1 MIKGIGIDLL
11 EVERIQKAIQKEGF
25 LDRYFTKKE
34 QEMFQQHHM
43 NPQKIAGNFS
53 TKEAVVKMFGT
64 GFREI
69 RLIDIEVLRDG
80 LGKPIVKLENAGEAL
95 RLQLGIDNIWVS
107 ISNTKG
113 YVTAV
118 AIGEKV

>member
-11 EVERIQKAIQKEGF
+11 EVDRIQKAIQKEGF

-34 QEMFQQHHM
+34 QEMFHQHQM

-69 RLIDIEVLRDG
+69 RLIDIEVLRDE
-80 LGKPIVKLENAGEAL
+80 LGKPVVTLNNEGEAL
-95 RLQLGIDNIWVS
+95 RIQLEIDHIWVS

-118 AIGEKV
+118 AVGEKL